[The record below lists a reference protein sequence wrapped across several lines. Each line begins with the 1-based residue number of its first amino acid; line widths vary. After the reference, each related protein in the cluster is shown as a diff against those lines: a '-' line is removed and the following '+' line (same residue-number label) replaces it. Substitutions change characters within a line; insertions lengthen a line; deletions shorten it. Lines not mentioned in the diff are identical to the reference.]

1 MVLSIYMI
9 RPMNRASIAATPS
22 DGVRAMAAPVVVDG
36 EELLVPVLE
45 PVEVPFDATVVSE
58 PPSTAVPGRFAEALA
73 ARAV

>member
-22 DGVRAMAAPVVVDG
+22 DGVRAMAAPVVDG
-36 EELLVPVLE
+36 EGLLVPVLE